1 MGTMTQATRSTSTN
15 DDELVWGIGYEFSPN
30 LDDENPTWLFAA
42 NQQTSY
48 DAAAQ
53 QYNAMV
59 QSVAEAI
66 ENGYT
71 GIRGLALVSSP
82 PIVWTTVVGF
92 PDVAPET
99 Q

>member
-1 MGTMTQATRSTSTN
+1 MSQAKRSTSNN

-30 LDDENPTWLFAA
+30 PDDENPTWLFQAS
-42 NQQTSY
+42 QQTDY
-48 DAAAQ
+48 AAAAQ
-53 QYNAMV
+53 QYNAM
-59 QSVAEAI
+59 SVSIAEAI

-82 PIVWTTVVGF
+82 PIEWTTVVAF
-92 PDVAPET
+92 PDAAPET